1 MRVRALVFLALML
14 PMAHEASA
22 QASRRRVQQGDPAAR
37 QQLEQRFRNGM
48 ARVVRKRLGLTDDQM
63 TRLAQANARY
73 DARRRDLNREERAR
87 RVELRSQ
94 LVAGDG
100 ANQERIAAALD
111 RVLQLQRERI
121 DLQIEEQRQLATFMS
136 PVQRARYAA
145 LQEQIRRRLE
155 GIRAAG
161 VRSPADS
168 E

>member
-1 MRVRALVFLALML
+1 
-14 PMAHEASA
+14 MADVASA
-22 QASRRRVQQGDPAAR
+22 QLPRRRAQQGDAAAR

-48 ARVVRKRLGLTDDQM
+48 ARVVKKRLALTDEQM
-63 TRLAQANARY
+63 TRLAQTNARY

-121 DLQIEEQRQLATFMS
+121 DLQIEEQRQLATFLS
-136 PVQRARYAA
+136 PMQRARYAA

-161 VRSPADS
+161 VRAPADS